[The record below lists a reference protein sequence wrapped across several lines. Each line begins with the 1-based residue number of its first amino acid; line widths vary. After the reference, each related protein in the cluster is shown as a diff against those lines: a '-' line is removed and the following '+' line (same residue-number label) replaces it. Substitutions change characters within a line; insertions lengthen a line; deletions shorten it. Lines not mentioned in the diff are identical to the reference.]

1 MVQPA
6 DGNKCHQKDRYSQ
19 FPREGG
25 MECHARPHREA
36 PGLVRRQREQGE
48 NILRAFMVIS
58 VGRNGWGRGSSLESA
73 GLNNFSVL
81 CGVRTVPGS
90 LVPSFEV
97 MRAGRWWPRVL
108 APFKGGGWG
117 MGSGV
122 VGLVMKGMLSEGE
135 LLNTSGNLPVLWEVG
150 KAVLPGSA
158 GLQKYMVNT
167 RSFERNKSL

>member
-1 MVQPA
+1 
-6 DGNKCHQKDRYSQ
+6 
-19 FPREGG
+19 
-25 MECHARPHREA
+25 
-36 PGLVRRQREQGE
+36 
-48 NILRAFMVIS
+48 
-58 VGRNGWGRGSSLESA
+58 
-73 GLNNFSVL
+73 
-81 CGVRTVPGS
+81 
-90 LVPSFEV
+90 
-97 MRAGRWWPRVL
+97 MRAGRWWLRVL

>member
-1 MVQPA
+1 
-6 DGNKCHQKDRYSQ
+6 
-19 FPREGG
+19 
-25 MECHARPHREA
+25 
-36 PGLVRRQREQGE
+36 
-48 NILRAFMVIS
+48 
-58 VGRNGWGRGSSLESA
+58 
-73 GLNNFSVL
+73 
-81 CGVRTVPGS
+81 
-90 LVPSFEV
+90 
-97 MRAGRWWPRVL
+97 
-108 APFKGGGWG
+108 